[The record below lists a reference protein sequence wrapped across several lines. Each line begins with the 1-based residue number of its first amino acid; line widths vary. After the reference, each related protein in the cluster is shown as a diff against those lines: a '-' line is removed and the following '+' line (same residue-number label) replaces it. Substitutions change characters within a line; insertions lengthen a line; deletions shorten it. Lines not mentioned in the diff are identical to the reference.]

1 MTLNGS
7 EGDDI
12 FWFDPEGAQALVNDV
27 LADSLSKLVQD
38 TKIENKS
45 LRLTSS

>member
-7 EGDDI
+7 GADDV

-27 LADSLSKLVQD
+27 MTDSFASWSR
-38 TKIENKS
+38 IRR
-45 LRLTSS
+45 LRTSSYG